1 MFADAFKKAKEARN
15 ATLREISEATGKS
28 IGYLSD
34 VLHRRKGAPD
44 LDTVAKIE
52 DCLDIKDHHLIVA
65 ARNEHKAKPTN
76 VAQRVKARPILA
88 EVLMRMED
96 MSDEEVERFIES
108 LPGNYLLF
116 GEKGGT
122 L

>member
-1 MFADAFKKAKEARN
+1 MFADEFKKAKEAKN

-34 VLHRRKGAPD
+34 VLHGRKSAPD

-52 DCLDIKDHHLIVA
+52 DCLDVKDHRLIAA
-65 ARNEHKAKPTN
+65 ARHVHRARPTN
-76 VAQRVKARPILA
+76 VAQKVKARPILA

-96 MSDEEVERFIES
+96 MSDEEVEKFIGT

-116 GEKGGT
+116 GGKGGK